1 MMRRIML
8 IEGNHPHI
16 IREPNSI
23 IISLFIQNFPNY
35 LPSTPPRRLSSKLLR
50 TSRRRFRI

>member
-8 IEGNHPHI
+8 IEANHPHI